1 MWNDPRVSALLS
13 TLSKAVQQQK
23 ALKLIVVHL
32 TGEYIKG

>member
-1 MWNDPRVSALLS
+1 MLNNPHVSALLS

-32 TGEYIKG
+32 TDRYIKD